1 MQHHQATDTL
11 DRPFPTGSGDTGPVT
26 VGTQQPLDS
35 SPELAAPSLGA
46 AEVERVRA
54 AVAVALTGFLADQ
67 RQTLAAIDA
76 ALTPVVDEVCAVA
89 DGGKRLRPL
98 FAYWGWRGV
107 TAGAPGAGE
116 ADDAVLRAVAAL
128 EFVHAS
134 ALVHDDV
141 MDGALTRRGRPAT
154 HIGFAGR
161 HDGDG
166 LDGDAGAFGVGAAI
180 LVGDLALVWSDE
192 LLRRSGLSAAA
203 LARARAVWDTMRTE
217 VTAGQY
223 LDLLRAAG
231 GLPGPE
237 GALTVARYKSAGY
250 TVQRPLQLGAAIAGA
265 GPRAADTYTAIGLP
279 LGEAF
284 QLRDDVLGVFGD
296 PSVTGKSADDDLR
309 EGKQTLLIALAEREA
324 DAAGRQL
331 LADSLGDPAAGPEQ
345 FDALRQ
351 LIEVTG
357 ARSRVEERIT
367 ERTALARAAIADAP
381 IADDARAAL
390 DALAVAATTRS
401 A

>member
-1 MQHHQATDTL
+1 MTAGAQQRASTALPPAPPIAVAEL
-11 DRPFPTGSGDTGPVT
+11 D
-26 VGTQQPLDS
+26 
-35 SPELAAPSLGA
+35 
-46 AEVERVRA
+46 RVRA
-54 AVAVALTGFLADQ
+54 AVSAALSGFLDVQ
-67 RQTLAAIDA
+67 RETLAAMDDA
-76 ALTPVVDEVCAVA
+76 LLPVVDEVRALA

-107 TAGAPGAGE
+107 RPEGPTE
-116 ADDAVLRAVAAL
+116 DDAAVLRAVAAL

-154 HIGFAGR
+154 HVGFAGR
-161 HDGDG
+161 HGDG
-166 LDGDAGAFGVGAAI
+166 RLAGDGEAFGVGAAI

-192 LLRRSGLSAAA
+192 LLRRSGLSPAA
-203 LARARAVWDTMRTE
+203 LTRARAVWDTMRTE

-231 GLPGPE
+231 GLPGPQ

-265 GPRAADTYTAIGLP
+265 GPWATDAYTAVGLP

-296 PSVTGKSADDDLR
+296 PAVTGKSADDDLR
-309 EGKQTLLIALAEREA
+309 EGKQTLLIALTEEA
-324 DAAGRQL
+324 TDDAGRRL
-331 LADSLGDPAAGPEQ
+331 LAELLGNPDAGTEDL
-345 FDALRQ
+345 DALRA
-351 LIEVTG
+351 LIEDTG
-357 ARSRVEERIT
+357 ARTRVEERIA
-367 ERTALARAAIADAP
+367 ERTALARTAIAQAP
-381 IADDARAAL
+381 IADDARHAL
-390 DALAVAATTRS
+390 DALAVAATSRT